1 MVESLF
7 AKEIVEYPNGG
18 RSYFYIIDQ
27 MVIIVDEGI
36 CKYESEEDKI
46 SYSLITD
53 KQNYYMHRY
62 EKVFRFLAEDMD
74 KIEESVKISKK
85 AELTS
90 PSINQTVEIQPQEE
104 PIDTT
109 PFIVGGLGIIIL
121 GALILKKIKK

>member
-1 MVESLF
+1 MIQFKIENPNQYNPTDIVRVTVTI
-7 AKEIVEYPNGG
+7 KEGANKEE
-18 RSYFYIIDQ
+18 
-27 MVIIVDEGI
+27 VIQTVSKEMEGLSFELHNTVI
-36 CKYESEEDKI
+36 YDKGFTANVQ
-46 SYSLITD
+46 YSLI
-53 KQNYYMHRY
+53 
-62 EKVFRFLAEDMD
+62 EKLENIKGVEC
-74 KIEESVKISKK
+74 VKISKK